1 MASGTSIRGKK
12 TLDTRSRLE
21 TSDPWARPMIPLNR
35 FQASSPTKLKT
46 R

>member
-1 MASGTSIRGKK
+1 MARGTSMRGKN

-21 TSDPWARPMIPLNR
+21 TSEPWARLMIPLNR
-35 FQASSPTKLKT
+35 FQARSPTKLKT